1 MDRERIRRLVH
12 VLLDEEE
19 LEVIQEMLERQ
30 PEATRKAL
38 ARWLQALAT
47 PMTFGKYGRRG
58 LLLGEVYLVDE
69 PYLRWLVKEFGG
81 ASEPRL
87 VQAAR
92 FLLEQGR
99 SPLRWLGAR
108 RAASRYVS
116 GPYGHLIKH

>member
-1 MDRERIRRLVH
+1 MDRERIRRIVH
-12 VLLDEEE
+12 MLLDDEEVE
-19 LEVIQEMLERQ
+19 AIQEMLERQ
-30 PEATRKAL
+30 PEATREAL
-38 ARWLQALAT
+38 ARWLQALAM

-81 ASEPRL
+81 ESEPPL

-108 RAASRYVS
+108 RAAGRYVN
-116 GPYGHLIKH
+116 GRYGYLVQH